1 MKAIFCKKCKWN
13 KNGWCN
19 KYECNGKKRVEVCDK
34 YKDDEDD
41 IKTTQSNIYK
51 VKDIIEYKS
60 NMTIKREGKIVAK
73 FKVLEDEFGAEGEI
87 VYLVEYNPRCM
98 EEIVFEEEIIKKIK

>member
-1 MKAIFCKKCKWN
+1 MKAIFCKECKWN

-41 IKTTQSNIYK
+41 AQVKANEGNSKYTVIDGITI
-51 VKDIIEYKS
+51 KDI
-60 NMTIKREGKIVAK
+60 
-73 FKVLEDEFGAEGEI
+73 FKYEARFSASDEFDE
-87 VYLVEYNPRCM
+87 LW
-98 EEIVFEEEIIKKIK
+98 